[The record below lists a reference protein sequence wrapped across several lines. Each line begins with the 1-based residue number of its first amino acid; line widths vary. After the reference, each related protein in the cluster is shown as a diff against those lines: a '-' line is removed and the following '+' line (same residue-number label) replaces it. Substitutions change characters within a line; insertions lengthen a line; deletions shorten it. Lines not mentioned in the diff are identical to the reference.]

1 MKLENYEVHLP
12 NYSIG
17 DAIYDKIGP
26 VCESYGKTV
35 LVIGGK
41 RALDAA
47 FDKIKAAVDQTN
59 LEIIGKELYGKDCT
73 YQTVEKLRRM
83 SVYQKADMVFGVGGG
98 KALDT
103 VKCLCITDD
112 KPVFSFPTIASN
124 CSACTSVSIMYN
136 EDGTF
141 LKPNF
146 FVRPV
151 MHAFIDTEII
161 AKAPSQYMWAGIGD
175 TYAKYYEATISSR
188 DERLEHFTSLGVAV
202 SLMCRNP
209 LLEYGPKA
217 FAGHKKGLCTYDV
230 EQEIATSADG
240 KLKAVT
246 WQATPGLFAYRR
258 SIAKDVL
265 GTDDPDAVQE
275 ALADWDKFNAVAEQ
289 AAAKGYYMLSGY
301 DDAYRT
307 FSNNVS
313 APWVAD
319 DGETVV
325 VDANLMKWVDQTKT
339 YTDKG
344 YNHKSSLWDATWAA
358 DQGPTGKVFGFF
370 YSTWG
375 INFTLLGNSLETS
388 VANGGKEEV
397 GNGAYGDYAVCQ
409 GPQAYYW
416 GGTWICAAAGTDNVA
431 TIKDVM
437 QKLTCDAAIAK
448 KITEDTQD
456 YTNNVAAMNELAQ
469 NYSSAFLG
477 GQNHIALFAE
487 AAPKIDMSNISA
499 YDQGLNE
506 SFQGAFK
513 NYFDGNATIDEAK
526 AQFES
531 IISEKYP
538 ELVNFQW
545 PDAE

>member
-1 MKLENYEVHLP
+1 MRILSIRTGFLSYFYKGKSVNMKLENYEVHLP

-73 YQTVEKLRRM
+73 CQTVEKLRRM

-217 FAGHKKGLCTYDV
+217 FADHKKGLCTYDV
-230 EQEIATSADG
+230 EQVVLAIVVTTGIASIFLTKDFTPDYNSGLAHAIFYALTKYPVIEQRHLHGEVVGFGVLLALLVDGQEEEFEKIYQLNREIGLPVS
-240 KLKAVT
+240 LKEIEITEDEWKESMEHIPKMSDVAHYPYKVT
-246 WQATPGLFAYRR
+246 REMLE
-258 SIAKDVL
+258 
-265 GTDDPDAVQE
+265 DA
-275 ALADWDKFNAVAEQ
+275 
-289 AAAKGYYMLSGY
+289 
-301 DDAYRT
+301 
-307 FSNNVS
+307 
-313 APWVAD
+313 
-319 DGETVV
+319 
-325 VDANLMKWVDQTKT
+325 
-339 YTDKG
+339 
-344 YNHKSSLWDATWAA
+344 
-358 DQGPTGKVFGFF
+358 
-370 YSTWG
+370 
-375 INFTLLGNSLETS
+375 
-388 VANGGKEEV
+388 
-397 GNGAYGDYAVCQ
+397 
-409 GPQAYYW
+409 
-416 GGTWICAAAGTDNVA
+416 
-431 TIKDVM
+431 M
-437 QKLTCDAAIAK
+437 QKLK
-448 KITEDTQD
+448 ERVRK
-456 YTNNVAAMNELAQ
+456 
-469 NYSSAFLG
+469 
-477 GQNHIALFAE
+477 
-487 AAPKIDMSNISA
+487 
-499 YDQGLNE
+499 DQSHE
-506 SFQGAFK
+506 
-513 NYFDGNATIDEAK
+513 E
-526 AQFES
+526 
-531 IISEKYP
+531 
-538 ELVNFQW
+538 
-545 PDAE
+545 

>member
-202 SLMCRNP
+202 SEVVGFGV
-209 LLEYGPKA
+209 LLALLVDGQEEEFEKIYQLNREIGLPVSLKEIEITEDEWKESMGHIPKMS
-217 FAGHKKGLCTYDV
+217 DV
-230 EQEIATSADG
+230 AHYPY
-240 KLKAVT
+240 KVT
-246 WQATPGLFAYRR
+246 REMLE
-258 SIAKDVL
+258 
-265 GTDDPDAVQE
+265 DA
-275 ALADWDKFNAVAEQ
+275 
-289 AAAKGYYMLSGY
+289 
-301 DDAYRT
+301 
-307 FSNNVS
+307 
-313 APWVAD
+313 
-319 DGETVV
+319 
-325 VDANLMKWVDQTKT
+325 
-339 YTDKG
+339 
-344 YNHKSSLWDATWAA
+344 
-358 DQGPTGKVFGFF
+358 
-370 YSTWG
+370 
-375 INFTLLGNSLETS
+375 
-388 VANGGKEEV
+388 
-397 GNGAYGDYAVCQ
+397 
-409 GPQAYYW
+409 
-416 GGTWICAAAGTDNVA
+416 
-431 TIKDVM
+431 M
-437 QKLTCDAAIAK
+437 QKLK
-448 KITEDTQD
+448 ERVRK
-456 YTNNVAAMNELAQ
+456 
-469 NYSSAFLG
+469 
-477 GQNHIALFAE
+477 
-487 AAPKIDMSNISA
+487 
-499 YDQGLNE
+499 DQSHE
-506 SFQGAFK
+506 
-513 NYFDGNATIDEAK
+513 E
-526 AQFES
+526 
-531 IISEKYP
+531 
-538 ELVNFQW
+538 
-545 PDAE
+545 